1 MRKNLER
8 YFAERREKKKTGN
21 IRVTYEELLEQAAGN
36 EERKLLEIRTGRVRE
51 FQQLL
56 EVFVQEGVLSPVK
69 RSKKPGYLAT
79 VYERYEIV
87 GNKEKVV
94 EDPEYL
100 ALLHSYVGT
109 KVLEFYKRNRRAF
122 EQDREAIDIL
132 YNYYCRVE
140 KVWMTANEL
149 GYYLFGDE
157 KAFEQ
162 PEGEKEKQAS
172 DEQEMSTEKDGG
184 GRHRK
189 KAGAYTHLLNR
200 MGFDIE
206 TDLHAFYTKE
216 PFICQVRPSFFEK
229 NIRKILI
236 VENKD
241 TYFRIKNGIYGKEY
255 DCVIYGEGWKII
267 RAFSLAEETGIME
280 TDTIEYFGDIDP
292 EGFAIYYELKTQY
305 ASYSIRLKV
314 EFYEKILEAVRGS
327 ERKPG
332 KIRGKIQNRAREVL
346 PSALQEFDTE
356 TADFLQRMML
366 KDLCYIPQEAL
377 ILVGEAEVENT
388 TRRIRS
394 NGVT

>member
-1 MRKNLER
+1 MIGVRESEGAKRMRKNLER

-56 EVFVQEGVLSPVK
+56 EAFVQEGVLSPVK
-69 RSKKPGYLAT
+69 RSKKPGYMAT

-132 YNYYCRVE
+132 YNYYCRIE

-241 TYFRIKNGIYGKEY
+241 TY
-255 DCVIYGEGWKII
+255 
-267 RAFSLAEETGIME
+267 
-280 TDTIEYFGDIDP
+280 P

-305 ASYSIRLKV
+305 ASYSIRLKM

>member
-56 EVFVQEGVLSPVK
+56 EAFVQEGVLNPVK
-69 RSKKPGYLAT
+69 RSKKPGYMAT

-132 YNYYCRVE
+132 YNYYCRIE

-162 PEGEKEKQAS
+162 PEGEKEKQVS
-172 DEQEMSTEKDGG
+172 DEQEMSTEKD
-184 GRHRK
+184 
-189 KAGAYTHLLNR
+189 
-200 MGFDIE
+200 D
-206 TDLHAFYTKE
+206 
-216 PFICQVRPSFFEK
+216 
-229 NIRKILI
+229 
-236 VENKD
+236 
-241 TYFRIKNGIYGKEY
+241 
-255 DCVIYGEGWKII
+255 GEG
-267 RAFSLAEETGIME
+267 TGK
-280 TDTIEYFGDIDP
+280 GQ
-292 EGFAIYYELKTQY
+292 EL
-305 ASYSIRLKV
+305 
-314 EFYEKILEAVRGS
+314 
-327 ERKPG
+327 
-332 KIRGKIQNRAREVL
+332 
-346 PSALQEFDTE
+346 
-356 TADFLQRMML
+356 
-366 KDLCYIPQEAL
+366 
-377 ILVGEAEVENT
+377 
-388 TRRIRS
+388 TRIC
-394 NGVT
+394 